1 MIEPLAQSWAF
12 HMAHALWQTTLAA
25 AVVLVLLR
33 LMRNASPRLRHAL
46 ASIAFVKFVLPPML
60 PLPTGAFSAAPP
72 VPELTGIRDA
82 VNALDPRITLALMS
96 LHAIGIAIVLTRLT
110 TECWTLRGI
119 RRRTVAADGYL
130 LSDEIAVPLTTGI
143 FRPAILIPSALVRSL
158 SPAELRDVLAHEAQH
173 VRNGDVLAGA
183 LQSLVVALWW
193 FHPLAH
199 WLASESRTLRE
210 ERCDDALLAH
220 GTCDRGQ
227 YTRTLLHAA
236 TFISGRAPVVA
247 AAIAESPHSLLRR
260 VRRLA
265 DARFVPSLRLSAAS
279 ILLVIVLAL
288 VLLPGLR
295 ISAGNR
301 FAFDHATRHA
311 LHH

>member
-1 MIEPLAQSWAF
+1 
-12 HMAHALWQTTLAA
+12 
-25 AVVLVLLR
+25 
-33 LMRNASPRLRHAL
+33 
-46 ASIAFVKFVLPPML
+46 VKFVLPPML

-82 VNALDPRITLALMS
+82 VHALDPRIALALML
-96 LHAIGIAIVLTRLT
+96 LHATGVAFALGRLGS
-110 TECWTLRGI
+110 EWWTLRGI
-119 RRRTVAADGYL
+119 RRRAVAADGYL
-130 LSDEIAVPLTTGI
+130 LSHEIAVPLTTGK
-143 FRPAILIPSALVRSL
+143 AILIPTPLVHSL
-158 SPAELRDVLAHEAQH
+158 TAAELRDVLAHERQH

-199 WLASESRTLRE
+199 WLAAEARTLRE

-220 GTCDRGQ
+220 GMCDRRH
-227 YTRTLLHAA
+227 YARTLLSAA
-236 TFISGRAPVVA
+236 TFLSGRAPAMA

-265 DARFVPSLRLSAAS
+265 DMRIAPSRQLGLAS
-279 ILLVIVLAL
+279 ILLVIALAFI
-288 VLLPGLR
+288 LLPGLR

>member
-1 MIEPLAQSWAF
+1 VIESLAENWAF

-33 LMRNASPRLRHAL
+33 VMRNSSPRLRHAL
-46 ASIAFVKFVLPPML
+46 ASIVFLKFVLPPML

-82 VNALDPRITLALMS
+82 VNAVDPRVTLALML
-96 LHAIGIAIVLTRLT
+96 LHATGIAIALTRLGL
-110 TECWTLRGI
+110 ECWTLRGI
-119 RRRTVAADGYL
+119 RRRATSADGYL

-143 FRPAILIPSALVRSL
+143 FRPVILIPMALVRSL
-158 SPAELRDVLAHEAQH
+158 SPAELRDVLAHETQH
-173 VRNGDVLAGA
+173 VRNRDVFAGA
-183 LQSLVVALWW
+183 LQSVVVALWW

-199 WLASESRTLRE
+199 WLASEARTLRE

-220 GTCDRGQ
+220 GTCDRGH
-227 YTRTLLHAA
+227 YARTLLNAA
-236 TFISGRAPVVA
+236 TFLSGRTPSVA

-260 VRRLA
+260 VRRMA
-265 DARFVPSLRLSAAS
+265 DARFTPSLRLGAAS
-279 ILLVIVLAL
+279 ILLVIALAL